1 MYVHE
6 LFHIHGNSGSEG
18 GVEFQL
24 EGRVEF
30 GSVSGAEFQLKKQS
44 SDLEVGWNLEQQK
57 CEMGYPLTK
66 TPIPLS
72 IEFTAL
78 ANEDEE
84 TKDKK
89 FFLL

>member
-1 MYVHE
+1 MWTSNPLWVYVRE
-6 LFHIHGNSGSEG
+6 LFHIHGNSGSE
-18 GVEFQL
+18 F
-24 EGRVEF
+24 
-30 GSVSGAEFQLKKQS
+30 GAEWS
-44 SDLEVGWNLEQQK
+44 SGLEVGWNLEQQK
-57 CEMGYPLTK
+57 YEMGYPLTK